1 MTDNLPTPPAANA
14 APAVNDPKAGMEQ
27 NDRKYPRIGST
38 IRAIWDYCDSF
49 QESTQRP
56 ISRKEL
62 LDTMQPL
69 GYHPATLAT
78 QYAAWRRFHGITG
91 TVADP
96 AKADAAAAKEA
107 EKAAKAA
114 EKAAAKEAKEAEKAA
129 KAEAKAAEKAAK
141 DAEKQA
147 KAAAKAEEKR
157 LAEEAKAAAAAAA
170 SQEAPPAP
178 PAE

>member
-1 MTDNLPTPPAANA
+1 MTDNLHTPPAANA
-14 APAVNDPKAGMEQ
+14 APAVNDPKAGLEQ

-49 QESTQRP
+49 QESTQRS

-107 EKAAKAA
+107 EKQAKAA
-114 EKAAAKEAKEAEKAA
+114 EKEAAKAAKEAEKAA
-129 KAEAKAAEKAAK
+129 KAEAKAAKEAAKAAK
-141 DAEKQA
+141 PKKEKKA
-147 KAAAKAEEKR
+147 KVADSSEGEGS
-157 LAEEAKAAAAAAA
+157 E
-170 SQEAPPAP
+170 Q
-178 PAE
+178 

>member
-1 MTDNLPTPPAANA
+1 MTDTNLPTPPAANA
-14 APAVNDPKAGMEQ
+14 APAVNDPKAGLEQ

-69 GYHPATLAT
+69 GYHPATLGT

-107 EKAAKAA
+107 EKAAKA
-114 EKAAAKEAKEAEKAA
+114 
-129 KAEAKAAEKAAK
+129 EAKAAEKAAK
-141 DAEKQA
+141 EAEKQA

-157 LAEEAKAAAAAAA
+157 LAEEAKQAAAAAA
-170 SQEAPPAP
+170 QQDAPPAP

>member
-114 EKAAAKEAKEAEKAA
+114 EKQAAKEAKAAA
-129 KAEAKAAEKAAK
+129 KAEEKRLAE
-141 DAEKQA
+141 EA